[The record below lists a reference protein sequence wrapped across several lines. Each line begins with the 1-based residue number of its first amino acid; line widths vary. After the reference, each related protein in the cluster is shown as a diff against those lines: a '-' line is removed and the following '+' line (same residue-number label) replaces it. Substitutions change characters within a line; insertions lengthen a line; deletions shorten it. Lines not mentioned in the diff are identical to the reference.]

1 MAGTD
6 RVKQVDLDALPP
18 APAVILV
25 DPQLGEN
32 IGMVARAM
40 LNCGLADLRLVRP
53 RDGWP
58 SPKARE
64 ASSGAVQVIDAAQVF
79 ETTSAAVAD
88 LQVLFA
94 TTARER
100 EQVAEILTPRA
111 AAGRLHQA
119 VAAGVAAGVLFGAER
134 AGLTNE
140 DVALADAIVQV
151 PLNPGFSSLNLAQA
165 VLLVAYEWYCHDD
178 ASAPAEMRYGQTG
191 PAARGDLIAYFE
203 RLEAALDDAGF
214 FKAREMRPTVV
225 RNLRAMFARA
235 GLTDQEVRTLQGVL
249 SALIRR
255 KP

>member
-6 RVKQVDLDALPP
+6 RVKQVDLSALPP
-18 APAVILV
+18 APAVVLV

-40 LNCGLADLRLVRP
+40 LNCGLSDLRLVRP

-58 SPKARE
+58 SEKARE
-64 ASSGAVQVIDAAQVF
+64 ASSGAVQVIDAARVF
-79 ETTSAAVAD
+79 ETTAHAIAD
-88 LQVLFA
+88 LQVVLA

-119 VAAGVAAGVLFGAER
+119 LGAGLAAGILFGAER

-178 ASAPAEMRYGQTG
+178 ATAPAAMRYGQTE
-191 PAARGDLIAYFE
+191 PAARADLINYLD
-203 RLEAALDDAGF
+203 RLEAALDDSGF
-214 FKAREMRPTVV
+214 FKAPEMRPTVV
-225 RNLRAMFARA
+225 RNIRAMYARA
-235 GLTDQEVRTLQGVL
+235 GLTDQEVRTLLGVL
-249 SALIRR
+249 SALLRR
-255 KP
+255 EP

>member
-6 RVKQVDLDALPP
+6 RVKQVDLAALPP
-18 APAVILV
+18 APAVVLV

-40 LNCGLADLRLVRP
+40 LNCGLSDLRLVRP

-58 SPKARE
+58 SEKARE
-64 ASSGAVQVIDAAQVF
+64 ASSGAVQVIDAAKVF
-79 ETTSAAVAD
+79 ETTEQAIAD
-88 LQVLFA
+88 LKLVLA

-111 AAGRLHQA
+111 AAGRLHGA
-119 VAAGVAAGVLFGAER
+119 LASGAAAGVLFGAER
-134 AGLTNE
+134 SGLTNE

-165 VLLVAYEWYCHDD
+165 VLLVAYEWFCRGDETPE
-178 ASAPAEMRYGQTG
+178 AAMRYGQTV
-191 PAARGDLIAYFE
+191 PADRADLTNYFE
-203 RLEAALDDAGF
+203 RLEAALDASGF
-214 FKAREMRPTVV
+214 FKAPEMRPTVV
-225 RNLRAMFARA
+225 RNLRAMYARA

-249 SALIRR
+249 SALLRTR
-255 KP
+255 E